1 MLRADLTLAAPPFPS
16 RPGPPPPGILRI
28 VALGGLGEI
37 GMNCLALEQEEGI
50 VLVDCGV
57 TFPSSDLGIDVYHPR
72 FDYLVARADR
82 VLGVVITHGHE
93 DHIGALPYLLG
104 ALDVPVFGPPH
115 ALELIRQRLTEHGF
129 DLAEIDLVT
138 VQVGRPFDVGPFG
151 FEPIR
156 VTHSIAD
163 ATALAIRTAAGT
175 VIHTGDFKLDPTPP
189 DGELTDELRLME
201 LGEEGVRLLLS
212 DSTNVDS
219 PGTAG
224 SERDVGDALEELVA
238 RARFRVVLGLFASN
252 VQRLR
257 LVGDIAQ
264 RAGRRICL
272 LGRSVNTHVRVA
284 EVVGRLRWPSDLL
297 VPPDVAASMARER
310 VLFIASGTQAERM
323 RARSP
328 AWPPSTH
335 PVLRLDAGDTVVLS
349 SHGSSPGNTTAPV
362 FDMMADLLRTG
373 VDLHTRNTD
382 KSIHASGHAH
392 RDEQRRMIEL
402 TRPQAFI
409 PLHGTLH
416 HLFRHA
422 ELAREQGVGAVLV
435 AENGEVVELSAE
447 GPPVKAGRV
456 PVGKVATSGG
466 DELSEDILRERA
478 QLGRGGVAFVLADPR
493 RPRHGQPGRDAAG
506 REPRRARALLRR
518 RGPHGR
524 ARGHPRRGRLR
535 RPHPRRRRRARRR
548 RPPGRAPHHRVP
560 DRPPPPGRG
569 GPRPAMRPGD
579 REGEGAS
586 QATARRQRACAR
598 QIPPSAGPATSWRR

>member
-1 MLRADLTLAAPPFPS
+1 
-16 RPGPPPPGILRI
+16 
-28 VALGGLGEI
+28 
-37 GMNCLALEQEEGI
+37 MNCLVLEQQEGI

-57 TFPSSDLGIDVYHPR
+57 TFPTTDLGIDVYHPR
-72 FDYLVARADR
+72 FDYLLARADR

-104 ALDVPVFGPPH
+104 ALDVPVFAPPH
-115 ALELIRQRLTEHGF
+115 ALELTRQRLAEHGF
-129 DLAEIDLVT
+129 DLAELDLAA
-138 VQVGRPFDVGPFG
+138 VQVGQPFEVGPFG

-189 DGELTDELRLME
+189 DGELTDELRLMA

-219 PGTAG
+219 PGTAA
-224 SERDVGDALEELVA
+224 SERDVGDALEALIA
-238 RARFRVVLGLFASN
+238 KARFRVVLGLFASN

-264 RAGRRICL
+264 RVGRRICL

-284 EVVGRLRWPSDLL
+284 ETVGRLRWPSDLL
-297 VPPDVAASMARER
+297 VAPDVAASMARER

-323 RARSP
+323 SALTRLA
-328 AWPPSTH
+328 AGTH
-335 PVLRLDAGDTVVLS
+335 PVLRLDAGDTVILS
-349 SHGSSPGNTTAPV
+349 SRIIPGNDRPV
-362 FDMMADLLRTG
+362 FDMMGDLLRTG
-373 VDLHTRNTD
+373 VDLHTRITD
-382 KSIHASGHAH
+382 GRIHASGHAH

-435 AENGEVVELSAE
+435 AENGEVVEIGAD

-456 PVGKVATSGG
+456 PVGKVATSNG
-466 DELSEDILRERA
+466 DELSEEILRERA
-478 QLGRGGVAFVLADPR
+478 QLGRGGVAFVSLLLDARGLVNGTPLVVSRGVLEPAFAGVARKVAEAIVRAVADCDSRTRASDDALADAVRLVARRTIESHTGR
-493 RPRHGQPGRDAAG
+493 RPMVLVGLGR
-506 REPRRARALLRR
+506 P
-518 RGPHGR
+518 
-524 ARGHPRRGRLR
+524 
-535 RPHPRRRRRARRR
+535 
-548 RPPGRAPHHRVP
+548 
-560 DRPPPPGRG
+560 
-569 GPRPAMRPGD
+569 
-579 REGEGAS
+579 
-586 QATARRQRACAR
+586 
-598 QIPPSAGPATSWRR
+598 